1 MAIQQHTALLWCYCA
16 EILLNWLFSH
26 LRPTRVWS
34 DCGRR
39 WIYPSTSAWDTHCW
53 PQCHQCFSSGCSMQM
68 KTSTLSLK
76 PCSVCL
82 QQRGFPLK
90 RGRQL
95 CRFPQFLFVAVHGCW
110 ELLPSYRMKLTPRHS
125 RSGSH
130 VVAKQMCSAT
140 EILLI
145 WWVLSCSQNGEHEQ
159 MPEESPEIA
168 GGALPSNCTPPCN
181 PSLAPMGLHSLY
193 QILSCCQQMIYW
205 ALLRA
210 C

>member
-1 MAIQQHTALLWCYCA
+1 
-16 EILLNWLFSH
+16 
-26 LRPTRVWS
+26 
-34 DCGRR
+34 
-39 WIYPSTSAWDTHCW
+39 
-53 PQCHQCFSSGCSMQM
+53 MQM

-95 CRFPQFLFVAVHGCW
+95 CRFQQFLFVAVHGCW
-110 ELLPSYRMKLTPRHS
+110 ELLPSCRMKLTPRHS

-140 EILLI
+140 DILLI
-145 WWVLSCSQNGEHEQ
+145 WWALSCSQNGEHEQ

-168 GGALPSNCTPPCN
+168 GRDTAFQLHTTLQSVLGPYGFAFPVPNPELLSANDLLSFTQGLLARNNC
-181 PSLAPMGLHSLY
+181 L
-193 QILSCCQQMIYW
+193 IY
-205 ALLRA
+205 
-210 C
+210 